1 MYRGARDRPLRGG
14 TAAAADRST
23 ASEHRCPR
31 GIEGVRPGPGLM
43 RAERGNLARVRP
55 AGAGRCGPA
64 GRPIVR
70 GAEPRW
76 RDRVPGKRMPAA
88 ERQREG
94 ECRRAGSPPGRCSY
108 NWPDSERDAR
118 ARKGADVG
126 R

>member
-1 MYRGARDRPLRGG
+1 VDK
-14 TAAAADRST
+14 ST
-23 ASEHRCPR
+23 ASGHRRPR
-31 GIEGVRPGPGLM
+31 GIEGARPGPGLM
-43 RAERGNLARVRP
+43 HAERGNLARVRP
-55 AGAGRCGPA
+55 AGTGMCRPA

-76 RDRVPGKRMPAA
+76 RDRVPRKRMPAA
-88 ERQREG
+88 ERQQEG
-94 ECRRAGSPPGRCSY
+94 ERRRTGSPPGRRPY